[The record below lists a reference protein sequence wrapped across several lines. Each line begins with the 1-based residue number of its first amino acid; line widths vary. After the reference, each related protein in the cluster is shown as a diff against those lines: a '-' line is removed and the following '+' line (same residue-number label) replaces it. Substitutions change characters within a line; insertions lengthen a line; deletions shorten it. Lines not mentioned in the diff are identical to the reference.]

1 MKKLL
6 ILSLAL
12 VFLQGCGKEYT
23 KTPVDEQI
31 TKLNAEKVPMFSII
45 LNDMDVDGIFFKDY
59 KHKYQII
66 RQYDSVKIKEQVTD
80 WIEVSEEFFWEN
92 ENYLG
97 MEIASKGKDG
107 KIVKSASPAG
117 YNNYVGNPQYGH
129 WVNGS
134 GGSFW
139 QFYGQYMFL
148 SSMLNLASGSIY
160 RGDYDDFN
168 RNYRYRKPYYGKDL
182 GGGSKYGTYGSYTS
196 KTRPATFNEKLGKI
210 KSGSQS
216 FKEKVNNKV
225 SRSTGRGT
233 PNVRSRGGFGGK

>member
-1 MKKLL
+1 MKKL
-6 ILSLAL
+6 IMIALAL
-12 VFLQGCGKEYT
+12 GFLSGCGKEFT
-23 KTPVDEQI
+23 KSPVDEQI
-31 TKLNAEKVPMFSII
+31 TKLNSEKVPMFSII
-45 LNDMDVDGIFFKDY
+45 LNDMEVDGFMFKDY

-66 RQYDSVKIKEQVTD
+66 RQFDSVKIKQEVTD
-80 WIEVSEEFFWEN
+80 WIPVSEEFFWEN

-107 KIVKSASPAG
+107 KIVKAAAPAG
-117 YNNYVGNPQYGH
+117 YSNYVGNPQYGH

-148 SSMLNLASGSIY
+148 STMLNMAGGSIF
-160 RGDYDDFN
+160 RGDFDDYN
-168 RNYRYRKPYYGKDL
+168 RNYRYRKPYYGKDMA
-182 GGGSKYGTYGSYTS
+182 GGSKYGTYGSYTA

-210 KSGSQS
+210 KSGSQG

-225 SRSTGRGT
+225 SRSGGRGT